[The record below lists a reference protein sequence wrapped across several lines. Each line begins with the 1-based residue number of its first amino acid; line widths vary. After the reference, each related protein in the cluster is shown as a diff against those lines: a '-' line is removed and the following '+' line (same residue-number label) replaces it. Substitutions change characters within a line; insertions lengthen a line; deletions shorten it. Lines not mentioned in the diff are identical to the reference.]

1 MQKGF
6 DEVTIQ
12 AAIAKLDPQPDPEAE
27 LTMLKTEAE
36 KQWRLK
42 QRYDERTR
50 KQKVKTALFRKGFDL
65 AAIRS
70 EERRVGKECLR
81 LCRSRWS
88 PYH

>member
-1 MQKGF
+1 M
-6 DEVTIQ
+6 TIQ

-65 AAIRS
+65 GAIDDVLS
-70 EERRVGKECLR
+70 ELVDE
-81 LCRSRWS
+81 S
-88 PYH
+88 

>member
-1 MQKGF
+1 MQRLRVNLMQKGF

-65 AAIRS
+65 AAIDDVLS
-70 EERRVGKECLR
+70 ELVDE
-81 LCRSRWS
+81 S
-88 PYH
+88 

>member
-1 MQKGF
+1 
-6 DEVTIQ
+6 
-12 AAIAKLDPQPDPEAE
+12 EAE

-65 AAIRS
+65 GAIDDVLS
-70 EERRVGKECLR
+70 ELVDE
-81 LCRSRWS
+81 S
-88 PYH
+88 